1 MPDSPNAKRGSV
13 LEGRSWTIR
22 FWGLW
27 MYGSGASFIGCTAGT
42 MRGRFENGWK
52 DPDKMKATELDVNS
66 VAIPNTE

>member
-1 MPDSPNAKRGSV
+1 
-13 LEGRSWTIR
+13 
-22 FWGLW
+22 